1 MGSDNHRIWVADGPQ
16 RPPTVRPFEGETSG
30 EQKTIGGVE
39 QNMKTVRL
47 QVDILKQQL
56 EELESLQKLGGLRS
70 KRELWD
76 TAFTLLK
83 WATKKKTQGFSVGS
97 LSPDGRYTELE
108 MPFLEDLAR
117 SVGMQKSTDHTQ
129 DRIPVGRSKTST
141 ADMTA
146 QSRKNGVSNISVARK
161 RRTA

>member
-1 MGSDNHRIWVADGPQ
+1 VESDNHRIWVADGPQ
-16 RPPTVRPFEGETSG
+16 RPPTVRPVEGETSG
-30 EQKTIGGVE
+30 EQKTKGGVE

-117 SVGMQKSTDHTQ
+117 SGRAQNHTR
-129 DRIPVGRSKTST
+129 DRVPVERGKTST
-141 ADMTA
+141 AGMTT
-146 QSRKNGVSNISVARK
+146 QGRKNGISHISVARK
-161 RRTA
+161 RKTA

>member
-1 MGSDNHRIWVADGPQ
+1 MGSDNHRFGVADGPQ
-16 RPPTVRPFEGETSG
+16 RPPTVRHSEGETSG
-30 EQKTIGGVE
+30 HRNGKGGSN
-39 QNMKTVRL
+39 QIMKTVRL
-47 QVDILKQQL
+47 QVDILRQQL

-97 LSPDGRYTELE
+97 MSPDGRYTELE

-117 SVGMQKSTDHTQ
+117 SVRTQKGSDRTQ

-141 ADMTA
+141 AGMTA
-146 QSRKNGVSNISVARK
+146 QSRKNGVSHISVAK
-161 RRTA
+161 RRQTA

>member
-1 MGSDNHRIWVADGPQ
+1 VIII
-16 RPPTVRPFEGETSG
+16 ESG
-30 EQKTIGGVE
+30 WLMVNRGHLRFDLLKMRLPGNRKRIGGKE
-39 QNMKTVRL
+39 QIMKTVRL

-108 MPFLEDLAR
+108 MTFLEDLAR
-117 SVGMQKSTDHTQ
+117 NVRDQEASDHT
-129 DRIPVGRSKTST
+129 RSRSPAESK
-141 ADMTA
+141 AAAAGMT
-146 QSRKNGVSNISVARK
+146 SRKNGVSHISVARK
-161 RRTA
+161 RQPA